1 MTDDKSS
8 LQAGTKAARAIE
20 PPQPLASEA
29 YRSRRRWLMVLFAFA
44 ATVINYLCRQAY
56 SVSAPTLQ
64 HVFSLSDEGYGLLT
78 SVFFLAYTISN
89 GVSGP
94 IIDRLGTKRGYL
106 ACMFVWSSAV
116 ALIGFAQNVWMLAAF
131 MALLGLGEAG
141 NWPAAVKVVSEWFAP
156 KERSLASG
164 IFNSGAGLGAL
175 VGPTAVGLLL
185 LHYGWRP
192 AFVAVGLIGYLWVL
206 GFSLV
211 YRTPKSARNEATVR
225 PAPPWRLFKTRFVFF
240 FTLSKAFT
248 DPVWYFYVFW
258 LPKFFTDVYHFNLK
272 EIVWLA
278 PIPFIVADIG
288 NLAGGAFTQT
298 LISRGVPV
306 PRARRIAVT
315 VFGLLMTMA
324 IPAIIVSNPFVSIG
338 FVSVAMFG
346 YTGYLSN
353 TLAFPADVFPK
364 NAVGSVWGLASM
376 GSGFGGMFFSW
387 LSGLLIQHFGY
398 YPVFIGYGVMPLVGL
413 AIVLWLIG
421 PLEPDA
427 RFAAPAGAE
436 ATKAS

>member
-1 MTDDKSS
+1 MKDHESN
-8 LQAGTKAARAIE
+8 QGAGLGAAAA
-20 PPQPLASEA
+20 PAAPGTTVGAHG
-29 YRSRRRWLMVLFAFA
+29 SRRRWMMVGFAFA

-78 SVFFLAYTISN
+78 SVFFLAYTVSN
-89 GVSGP
+89 GLSGP
-94 IIDRLGTKRGYL
+94 VIDRLGTKRGYL
-106 ACMFVWSSAV
+106 ACMFIWSSAV
-116 ALIGFAQNVWMLAAF
+116 ALIGLAQNVWMLAAF

-141 NWPAAVKVVSEWFAP
+141 NWPAAVKVVGEWFAP
-156 KERSLASG
+156 RERSLASG

-175 VGPTAVGLLL
+175 IGPTAVGLLL

-192 AFVAVGLIGYLWVL
+192 AFVAVGLLGYLWVF

-211 YRTPKSARNEATVR
+211 YRTPPEVQHEVATR
-225 PAPPWRLFKTRFVFF
+225 PASPWRLFRTRFVFF
-240 FTLSKAFT
+240 FTLSKVFT

-258 LPKFFTDVYHFNLK
+258 LPKFFTDVYHFDLK
-272 EIVWLA
+272 QIVWLA
-278 PIPFIVADIG
+278 PIPFITADLG
-288 NLAGGAFTQT
+288 NLAGGAFTQA
-298 LISRGVPV
+298 LIGRGVAV
-306 PRARRIAVT
+306 PRARRIGVT
-315 VFGLLMTMA
+315 VFGVLMTMA

-346 YTGYLSN
+346 STGYLAN

-364 NAVGSVWGLASM
+364 NALGSVWGLASM

-398 YPVFIGYGVMPLVGL
+398 YPVFIGYGVMPLAGL

-421 PLEPDA
+421 PLQPDP
-427 RFAAPAGAE
+427 RFGAE
-436 ATKAS
+436 VAAERPGSA